1 MNTTPEEHPQNT
13 YELDQMAN
21 AFSAFVES
29 YPSFDQT
36 RLLDEWR
43 ETQYNRLDAAGQIYL
58 DYTGGGLYSESQLRE
73 HMELL
78 RTSVLGNPHSAILTR
93 QIQRPWQ

>member
-43 ETQYNRLDAAGQIYL
+43 ETQYNRLDAAG
-58 DYTGGGLYSESQLRE
+58 
-73 HMELL
+73 
-78 RTSVLGNPHSAILTR
+78 
-93 QIQRPWQ
+93 